1 MATMNAT
8 QMLAVE
14 IPIAARL
21 LEMFDERETPI
32 HGEDYRCVSAR
43 LIESLGFMP
52 TPQLVELAREH
63 AEYGPRDLVVPVAR
77 RRLRVL
83 GELAENVAFAR
94 LGYLPQAGAV
104 EAAAAQQATAALL
117 ARAAAR

>member
-1 MATMNAT
+1 MNAT
-8 QMLAVE
+8 RLLAVE

-21 LEMFDERETPI
+21 LEMFDERETPM
-32 HGEDYRCVSAR
+32 HGDDYRCVSSR
-43 LIESLGFMP
+43 LVESLGFMP

-63 AEYGPRDLVVPVAR
+63 AEYGPRELIVPTAR

-94 LGYLPQAGAV
+94 LGYLPQAGAA
-104 EAAAAQQATAALL
+104 EAAAAQQATRALLTRLAALG
-117 ARAAAR
+117 

>member
-1 MATMNAT
+1 MSATHL
-8 QMLAVE
+8 LAVE

-32 HGEDYRCVSAR
+32 HGGDYRCVSAR
-43 LIESLGFMP
+43 LMDSLAFMP
-52 TPQLVELAREH
+52 TRQLVELAREH
-63 AEYGPRDLVVPVAR
+63 AEYGPNELVVPGRR

-104 EAAAAQQATAALL
+104 EAAAAQTAANELL
-117 ARAAAR
+117 TRAAAT

>member
-1 MATMNAT
+1 MNAT
-8 QMLAVE
+8 HLLAVE
-14 IPIAARL
+14 IPLAARL

-43 LIESLGFMP
+43 LMESLAFMP

-63 AEYGPRDLVVPVAR
+63 AEYGPRKLQLPSAR

-83 GELAENVAFAR
+83 GELAENVAFVR
-94 LGYLPQAGAV
+94 LGFLPQAGAV
-104 EAAAAQQATAALL
+104 QAAAAQQAATQLL
-117 ARAAAR
+117 TRVSAR